1 MDERTAYGNELTP
14 EARQAIIMWCL
25 QSFLGL
31 IGYAVII
38 FLSAGAINWVWGW
51 VLIVLLGAFLFA
63 HPLILVPR
71 NPDLLVERGKGLRA
85 EGVKSWDRWISGF
98 GAGVM
103 PLLSWIIS
111 GLDYRFGW
119 TGSTALAWHLLGLIC
134 SLLGYGLFLWAMAAN
149 AYFSEGVRIQEERGH
164 TVATNGPYRF
174 VRHPGYSGAI
184 LSQISTPLLLGSL
197 WAVIPSVGSAVFYVI
212 RTRLEDDTLI
222 AELPGYPEYTR
233 ETRFRLLPGVW

>member
-1 MDERTAYGNELTP
+1 MDKGAAPGNQLTP
-14 EARQAIIMWCL
+14 EAKRAITKWCL

-51 VLIVLLGAFLFA
+51 VLIVLLGAFLSA
-63 HPLILVPR
+63 HPLILIPR

-85 EGVKSWDRWISGF
+85 EGVKSWDRWISGLA
-98 GAGVM
+98 AGVM
-103 PLLSWIIS
+103 PLLSWIVA

-119 TGSTALAWHLLGLIC
+119 TGSTTIWWHLLGLGF

-149 AYFSEGVRIQEERGH
+149 AFFSEGVRIQEERGH
-164 TVATNGPYRF
+164 SVATAGPYRF

-184 LSQISTPLLLGSL
+184 LAQLSTPLLLGST
-197 WAVIPSVGSAVFYVI
+197 WAAIPSFGSAFLYI
-212 RTRLEDDTLI
+212 LRTRLEDDTLI
-222 AELPGYPEYTR
+222 AELPGYLEYTR

>member
-1 MDERTAYGNELTP
+1 MDERKTNGNELTR
-14 EARQAIIMWCL
+14 EARQAIIKWCL

-111 GLDYRFGW
+111 GLDYRLGW
-119 TGSTALAWHLLGLIC
+119 TAPTAIAWHLIGLIC
-134 SLLGYGLFLWAMAAN
+134 SLLGYGLFLWAMASN

-184 LSQISTPLLLGSL
+184 LAQMSTPLLLGSL
-197 WAVIPSVGSAVFYVI
+197 WAVIPSIGSAVFYVI
-212 RTRLEDDTLI
+212 RTHLEDDTLV
-222 AELPGYPEYTR
+222 AELPGYLEYTR